1 MNKKAKELDAEK
13 FKNVFWQMCLEGG
26 KNSQF
31 KINGKWYHGGG
42 EEVKPI
48 EKVQIPVEFD
58 KDYIEGL
65 LTDVGLYVGYWAEAP
80 VGDPKFPMTI
90 SEFGD
95 DGLGKKHTVTSEDVV
110 RGVTIVANEHP
121 RLWGY
126 ICDQNPDADVADVV
140 LQCAIFGETKYG

>member
-1 MNKKAKELDAEK
+1 MEQQETE
-13 FKNVFWQMCLEGG
+13 M
-26 KNSQF
+26 
-31 KINGKWYHGGG
+31 
-42 EEVKPI
+42 
-48 EKVQIPVEFD
+48 KVQIPVEFD

-65 LTDVGLYVGYWAEAP
+65 MTDVGLYVGYWADAP

-95 DGLGKKHTVTSEDVV
+95 DGLGKKHTVTSEDIV
-110 RGVTIVANEHP
+110 RGVTIVANTKGYWFDEMQSHKYP

-140 LQCAIFGETKYG
+140 LQCAIFGEMKYG